1 MNIRNIARLYS
12 LNFFS
17 NLTFGVVVWM
27 LYLQVNGLSL
37 FQVTLLQAVLNFGM
51 LLFEIPTGVFADH
64 KGPKLSLIIGIGL
77 LIIQGIFLLIF
88 PTLFSMQL
96 IGFFLA
102 GLGYALLSGT
112 KESMLYE
119 SLSNTAE
126 TQDKTKIIGRFS
138 SFGNWALVI
147 GLLGGGLMNQISGR
161 LVFSAVVAAL
171 MIALIV
177 SLGIEPVTKSRP
189 DTGRCRHFIDLAIVI
204 RHQRSNFPLFLC
216 FAAVISVVSL
226 FYIFGQEIFDEVL
239 LPTYVIGAVF
249 ALTHGLAGLAGLVAH
264 KLESF
269 LGEDTLFI
277 SSFFVMGLLFAGL
290 LLQTILVHLVVFIL
304 INFFFG
310 VIDPVLTRVI
320 NEKFSSKH
328 RTALNSTFN
337 FLSSMLMFIIGP
349 LQGWWV
355 THTQSRLGIITGII
369 GAVMTF
375 LSVLMFRFHVR
386 RVQKSLG

>member
-17 NLTFGVVVWM
+17 NLTFGVVVWI

-77 LIIQGIFLLIF
+77 LIIQGIFLLTF

-189 DTGRCRHFIDLAIVI
+189 DTGRCRN
-204 RHQRSNFPLFLC
+204 RQ
-216 FAAVISVVSL
+216 
-226 FYIFGQEIFDEVL
+226 
-239 LPTYVIGAVF
+239 
-249 ALTHGLAGLAGLVAH
+249 
-264 KLESF
+264 
-269 LGEDTLFI
+269 
-277 SSFFVMGLLFAGL
+277 
-290 LLQTILVHLVVFIL
+290 
-304 INFFFG
+304 
-310 VIDPVLTRVI
+310 
-320 NEKFSSKH
+320 
-328 RTALNSTFN
+328 FN
-337 FLSSMLMFIIGP
+337 P
-349 LQGWWV
+349 P
-355 THTQSRLGIITGII
+355 
-369 GAVMTF
+369 
-375 LSVLMFRFHVR
+375 
-386 RVQKSLG
+386 